1 MLGAMSYP
9 AAALLAPALL
19 AAAVAACGDDA
30 SSRPPEAAETEGFPV
45 TVEHDLGTTDIP
57 AAPERVVTV
66 GLTEQDTVLALGL
79 TPVGVTEWYGD
90 QPHATWPW
98 AQDELGDAEPTV
110 LSQTDGLQYEAIAA
124 LDPDLILGLNAGL
137 DEESYERL
145 SEIAPTVAH
154 LPGAEPYFSEWRD
167 QVELI
172 GRAVGRPDEATAL
185 VEDIDA
191 AFAEAA
197 AAHPEFAGVPAIL
210 LQNAFYDG
218 QAIAY
223 QEGLS
228 TDFLT
233 DLGFAIP
240 AELDPFVTEADGSQA
255 FIPLEQLS
263 TLDAADVL
271 IWATEKPEDRAALE
285 AEPVYASL
293 EEVQAGRLVFT
304 DGLTAGAIYF
314 ASPLSL
320 PYVLD
325 RLVPALAGTLSGS
338 GPATTG

>member
-1 MLGAMSYP
+1 
-9 AAALLAPALL
+9 
-19 AAAVAACGDDA
+19 VA
-30 SSRPPEAAETEGFPV
+30 
-45 TVEHDLGTTDIP
+45 
-57 AAPERVVTV
+57 
-66 GLTEQDTVLALGL
+66 
-79 TPVGVTEWYGD
+79 
-90 QPHATWPW
+90 QP
-98 AQDELGDAEPTV
+98 
-110 LSQTDGLQYEAIAA
+110 
-124 LDPDLILGLNAGL
+124 
-137 DEESYERL
+137 
-145 SEIAPTVAH
+145 
-154 LPGAEPYFSEWRD
+154 PGAEPYFSEWRD

-172 GRAVGRPDEATAL
+172 GRAVGRPDEAAAL

>member
-154 LPGAEPYFSEWRD
+154 PPGPSRTSRS
-167 QVELI
+167 
-172 GRAVGRPDEATAL
+172 GATR
-185 VEDIDA
+185 
-191 AFAEAA
+191 
-197 AAHPEFAGVPAIL
+197 
-210 LQNAFYDG
+210 
-218 QAIAY
+218 
-223 QEGLS
+223 S
-228 TDFLT
+228 
-233 DLGFAIP
+233 
-240 AELDPFVTEADGSQA
+240 S
-255 FIPLEQLS
+255 
-263 TLDAADVL
+263 
-271 IWATEKPEDRAALE
+271 
-285 AEPVYASL
+285 
-293 EEVQAGRLVFT
+293 
-304 DGLTAGAIYF
+304 
-314 ASPLSL
+314 
-320 PYVLD
+320 
-325 RLVPALAGTLSGS
+325 
-338 GPATTG
+338 

>member
-154 LPGAEPYFSEWRD
+154 PPGAEPYFSEWRD